1 MAAIGVGAFV
11 KVAVGDGTINV
22 TSGDGVTTT
31 VAATT
36 SIVIITG
43 IVSLVTVVP
52 GAPFTPVV
60 SRRASVAV
68 GSLVVV
74 AVTAMNDGAESLQPS
89 RRFDRYRPAL
99 LTNKI
104 RATQSAASCFCQVR
118 LRNGRERRAGAG
130 GISWRNR
137 PGDG

>member
-1 MAAIGVGAFV
+1 MGALV

-31 VAATT
+31 VVATT

-43 IVSLVTVVP
+43 IVSSVTVVSV
-52 GAPFTPVV
+52 APFTPVA

-74 AVTAMNDGAESLQPS
+74 AVTAMNDGAPSLQS
-89 RRFDRYRPAL
+89 ARRFEVYRPAL

-104 RATQSAASCFCQVR
+104 RAKQSAASCFCQVR
-118 LRNGRERRAGAG
+118 
-130 GISWRNR
+130 
-137 PGDG
+137 